1 MLGERLKTAIRA
13 KNLTQRDFAEMAGV
27 TEPTVSRWIRGDRGE
42 FGTLKAICDTL
53 DVSAD
58 WLLGINLTRKPIK
71 DAADLDA
78 IRRACNDYLHDRA
91 SSKDTLIKIIQ
102 VAINGERG

>member
-1 MLGERLKTAIRA
+1 
-13 KNLTQRDFAEMAGV
+13 MAGV

-58 WLLGINLTRKPIK
+58 WLLDINPKREAFK

-78 IRRACNDYLHDRA
+78 IRRACNDYLHDKA
-91 SSKDTLIKIIQ
+91 SSKETLIKIIQ